1 MLKLIISCWQ
11 ETDVTVE
18 SRQTGTVAID
28 ASAAELLRV
37 ALNIDH
43 IAQEAI
49 EVSIQC
55 IQNRQINGK
64 YCIPE
69 LRIALLNRNSS
80 ENLTDKELLSEA
92 IKNTQKIAELCIS
105 PFFVLSRQTLN
116 VKEATDCL
124 ELLPIVMNILS
135 TLRKKMKKSRKCI
148 TEVLDSIF
156 SNEWHSTGFLTVSS
170 TICELFPHLR
180 IDHLLEFKVLILVP
194 FFTNDFTV

>member
-1 MLKLIISCWQ
+1 LLKLIISCWQ
-11 ETDVTVE
+11 ETDVTAE
-18 SRQTGTVAID
+18 SRQTGTVTID

-49 EVSIQC
+49 EMSIQC

-80 ENLTDKELLSEA
+80 ENLGNKELLLEA
-92 IKNTQKIAELCIS
+92 IGNTQKTAELCIS

-116 VKEATDCL
+116 VKEASDCL

-135 TLRKKMKKSRKCI
+135 TLRKKMKRSRKCI

-156 SNEWHSTGFLTVSS
+156 GNQWHPIGFLTISS

-180 IDHLLEFKVLILVP
+180 IDHLQDFKVI
-194 FFTNDFTV
+194 